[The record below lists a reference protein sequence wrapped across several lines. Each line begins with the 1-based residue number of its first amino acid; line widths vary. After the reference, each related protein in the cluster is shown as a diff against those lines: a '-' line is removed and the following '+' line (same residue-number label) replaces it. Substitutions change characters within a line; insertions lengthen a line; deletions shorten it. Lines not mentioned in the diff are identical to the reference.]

1 MSFLLSLSGLY
12 PVASLT
18 GVIVS
23 RSEPGSRLDR
33 SGPVVFR
40 PASNGHVGR
49 AQSSLAGPEFRL
61 PVLLEASRDAFQ
73 VPNQRVVTGQQTARD
88 EDQRLSGQNDHK

>member
-40 PASNGHVGR
+40 PASNPHVGR

-73 VPNQRVVTGQQTARD
+73 VPNQR
-88 EDQRLSGQNDHK
+88 E